1 MDFAAIALQLLET
14 LRSHPLWAQ
23 SEADAQWA
31 DALNRYALKPTPEE
45 LELVLRESFFAS
57 LHADEQR
64 PTRFVLS
71 LLPDQESA
79 EISSAFIRFTEAQPV
94 HRRALRALAPAA
106 PPDSSLLCAQRSAG
120 GVLCIT
126 GIHSFA
132 RDYGRPLALSFATTN
147 PGAIT
152 VSFNNVRL
160 MNIENGEVTTLTF
173 TQFDEQRLERVLA
186 AHQARDDGAVQRH
199 RIVARLLLRAVNL
212 IQKLGHGGSL
222 WILRPDEKL
231 AGTARY
237 ITSTGALFEVTNV
250 IEKRELANVI
260 VTSADPRE
268 NAAENLL
275 RDVEEEAVAKT
286 IAQLTS
292 TDGAVLLTMEP
303 RLLAYSAFIHNDPPV
318 TVHDLQ
324 HGESEEVPSTEL
336 GGGRHRSAAAFC
348 QAGKPGDR
356 AAIVVSHDGVVSLF
370 LNVGPSKNP
379 VLPDLPRGVARLRL
393 ASVGAGFAFK

>member
-31 DALNRYALKPTPEE
+31 DALEWYALKPTPEE

-64 PTRFVLS
+64 PTRFVIS
-71 LLPDQESA
+71 LLPDQHAA
-79 EISSAFIRFTEAQPV
+79 EISSAFIRFTDAQPV
-94 HRRALRALAPAA
+94 QRWALRTLAPAA
-106 PPDSSLLCAQRSAG
+106 PPDSSLLCAQRGAD

-126 GIHSFA
+126 GIHTFA

-160 MNIENGEVTTLTF
+160 MNIENGEVTTFTF

-186 AHQARDDGAVQRH
+186 AHQARDDGDVRRH

-212 IQKLGHGGSL
+212 IQKIGHGGSL
-222 WILRPDEKL
+222 WILRPGERL
-231 AGTARY
+231 AGTARS
-237 ITSTGALFEVTNV
+237 ITSTGALFDVTNE
-250 IEKRELANVI
+250 IEKREHAPDDDP
-260 VTSADPRE
+260 TSRE
-268 NAAENLL
+268 RAAENLL

-286 IAQLTS
+286 IAQLTA

-303 RLLAYSAFIHNDPPV
+303 RLLGYSAFIHNDPPV
-318 TVHDLQ
+318 KVHDL
-324 HGESEEVPSTEL
+324 HAGEPEELPSTEL

-348 QAGKPGDR
+348 AAGKPGDR

-370 LNVGPSKNP
+370 LNVGQPKIP
-379 VLPDLPRGVARLRL
+379 VFPNLPHGVARLRL